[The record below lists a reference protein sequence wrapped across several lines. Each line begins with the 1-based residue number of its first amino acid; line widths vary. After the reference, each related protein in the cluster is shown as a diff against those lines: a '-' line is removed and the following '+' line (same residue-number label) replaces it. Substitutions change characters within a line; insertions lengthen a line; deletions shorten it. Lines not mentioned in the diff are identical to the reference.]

1 MHMGILPFIWTQQ
14 TQEKAH
20 QGAALPVYY
29 MQQRLCPIRSL
40 KAASE
45 SPQMNFS
52 RDDKPSSLW
61 GNDLN
66 WKSLPAK
73 TLLGK

>member
-1 MHMGILPFIWTQQ
+1 MHMGILPFGWAQQ

-20 QGAALPVYY
+20 QGAAVPVYY
-29 MQQRLCPIRSL
+29 MRQRLFPIWSL
-40 KAASE
+40 KASSE

-66 WKSLPAK
+66 WKILPVK
-73 TLLGK
+73 TLLGT